1 MTPADRCEH
10 PSHMPLA
17 RRIGV
22 IALVL
27 FISGGDAAL
36 CAGWE
41 VTAEARMACCVCGA
55 CPMHQ
60 SDQHGSAQADTVSQA
75 EADSCCVASESA
87 DPTPTS
93 PVFAMVLPS
102 AIPVQQLFAFVSPL
116 ILMADAAREP
126 IPLSGSLV
134 PRHLLLSLFLI

>member
-1 MTPADRCEH
+1 ML
-10 PSHMPLA
+10 LA
-17 RRIGV
+17 RRIGA

-27 FISGGDAAL
+27 FMSGGDAAL

-41 VTAEARMACCVCGA
+41 VTAEARMACCVSGA

-60 SDQHGSAQADTVSQA
+60 SDQHGSDSADTVSQA

-87 DPTPTS
+87 GPTPTS
-93 PVFAMVLPS
+93 PAFAMVVPS
-102 AIPVQQLFAFVSPL
+102 AIPVQQLFADVSPL

-134 PRHLLLSLFLI
+134 PKHLLLSVFLI